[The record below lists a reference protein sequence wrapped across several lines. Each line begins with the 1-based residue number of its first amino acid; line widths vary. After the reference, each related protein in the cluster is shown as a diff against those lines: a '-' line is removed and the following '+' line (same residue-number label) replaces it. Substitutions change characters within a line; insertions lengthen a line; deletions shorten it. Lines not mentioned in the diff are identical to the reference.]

1 MMTMIMVPPIER
13 AVDTV
18 ITPPRSPWSIR
29 RTSTFDLL
37 WPGGPDGPIAMTGR
51 ARDLQ
56 TRGDVGDTATL
67 AYDEVHAVVA
77 ERATVIALR
86 AEPARDELRALVG
99 VPALSGFRRRV
110 RTELPDDYRAGTTLH
125 LLLDDIPGTTIVSR
139 YALRQWGYF
148 IPSPVGTAPRQDE
161 VFVGRCFGLRPGS
174 PNINPDGTPVSHINT
189 AETVSLPRSDDP
201 LSWHETVEA
210 DGMTMR
216 RARRIDVRFDSDS
229 HVTID
234 SAFQDSCTMPD
245 GSRSAVHEYTIHA
258 TADPRTWQ
266 ISSLEATPGNLPYDE
281 CPLAIPKIA
290 PLVGTL
296 LADLREYVPGNFRG
310 IAGCTHLNDALRA
323 LADTPLLAAQLG
335 TASNTHR

>member
-1 MMTMIMVPPIER
+1 
-13 AVDTV
+13 V

-29 RTSTFDLL
+29 RTSTFDLR
-37 WPGGPDGPIAMTGR
+37 WPEGPDGPIEMTGR

-56 TRGDVGDTATL
+56 TRGDVDDTATL
-67 AYDEVHAVVA
+67 AYDELHAVVEERSTVA
-77 ERATVIALR
+77 ELSAD
-86 AEPARDELRALVG
+86 PARDELRHLVG

-148 IPSPVGTAPRQDE
+148 PSPAGTTPRRDE
-161 VFVGRCFGLRPGS
+161 VFVGKCFGLRPGS
-174 PNINPDGTPVSHINT
+174 PNVNLDGTPVSHINT

-201 LSWHETVEA
+201 LSWHETLEA

-216 RARRIDVRFDSDS
+216 RARRIDIRFDGDS
-229 HVTID
+229 EVTID

-245 GSRSAVHEYTIHA
+245 GSRSAVHEYTIVA
-258 TADPRTWQ
+258 TADSRTWQ
-266 ISSLEATPGNLPYDE
+266 ISSLQATPGNLPYDE
-281 CPLAIPKIA
+281 CPLAIPRIA
-290 PLVGTL
+290 PLVGTG
-296 LADLREYVPGNFRG
+296 LAELREYVPGNFRG

-323 LADTPLLAAQLG
+323 LADTPLLAAQLEA
-335 TASNTHR
+335 ASNT